1 MSGPIF
7 TTRQYEPGA
16 RCVRE
21 SSATLAG
28 GHWLNVSAAGYGLN
42 VSATGYGPSVELNAH
57 SGMLQSYMTFTP
69 DQARAVAAE
78 LLACADA
85 LQGRA

>member
-1 MSGPIF
+1 MSGATF

-21 SSATLAG
+21 SSVTLAG
-28 GHWLNVSAAGYGLN
+28 GHWLNVSA
-42 VSATGYGPSVELNAH
+42 TGYSASVELNLH
-57 SGMLQSYMTFTP
+57 SGMLQSYMTFSAE
-69 DQARAVAAE
+69 QARAVAAE
-78 LLACADA
+78 LLACANA

>member
-1 MSGPIF
+1 MSGATF
-7 TTRQYEPGA
+7 TTRQYQPGA

-28 GHWLNVSAAGYGLN
+28 GHWLNVSA
-42 VSATGYGPSVELNAH
+42 TGYSASVELSVH

-78 LLACADA
+78 LLACANA

>member
-1 MSGPIF
+1 MSATIF
-7 TTRQYEPGA
+7 TTRQYQPGA

-28 GHWLNVSAAGYGLN
+28 GHWLNVSATGC
-42 VSATGYGPSVELNAH
+42 SASVELSVH
-57 SGMLQSYMTFTP
+57 SGMLQSYMAFTP